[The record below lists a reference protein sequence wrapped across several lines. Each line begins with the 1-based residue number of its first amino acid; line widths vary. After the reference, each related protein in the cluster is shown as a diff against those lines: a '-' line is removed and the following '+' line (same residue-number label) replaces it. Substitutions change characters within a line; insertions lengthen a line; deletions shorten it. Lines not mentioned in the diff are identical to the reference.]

1 MWKRKKQELP
11 ESEKP
16 EVVAMTAGISGA
28 MIGVLVVHVELWV
41 VE

>member
-1 MWKRKKQELP
+1 MLKRKKQELQ

-16 EVVAMTAGISGA
+16 EVVVMIAGILGA
-28 MIGVLVVHVELWV
+28 MIEVLVVHVELWV